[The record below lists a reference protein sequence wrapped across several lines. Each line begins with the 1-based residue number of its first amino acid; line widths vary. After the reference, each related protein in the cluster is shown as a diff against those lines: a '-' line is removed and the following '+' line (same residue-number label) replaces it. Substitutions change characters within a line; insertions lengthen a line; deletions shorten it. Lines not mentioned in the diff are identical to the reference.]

1 MDRMI
6 FIAMNGA
13 RDTMKVQAINSNN
26 LANASTVGFK
36 ADFHTMLSHQVDG
49 PVHPSRVYA
58 AIDGTATDTSQ
69 GSIITTGR
77 DLDVAI
83 NGKGWFAVQAA
94 DGSEAYTRA
103 GELRLDSA
111 GRLITGSGN
120 VVLGNGGP
128 ISLPAYSNLEIG
140 SDGTISI
147 QPLGQEINALAV
159 IDRIKLIN
167 PEKGVLEKGADSL
180 MHMTAGKKAS
190 VNANVQLVSGS
201 LESSNVS
208 TSRSLVEMIR
218 LARQYESHVK
228 VMETA
233 EENDRAAASMISIS

>member
-13 RDTMKVQAINSNN
+13 KDSMKVQQINSNN
-26 LANASTVGFK
+26 LANASTIGFK
-36 ADFHTMLSHQVDG
+36 ADFHTMLSQQVHG

-58 AIDGTATDTSQ
+58 AIDGSATDVSQ
-69 GSIITTGR
+69 GSIVTTGR
-77 DLDVAI
+77 DLDIAI
-83 NGKGWFAVQAA
+83 NGKGWLAIQGA
-94 DGSEAYTRA
+94 DGSESYTRA

-111 GRLITGSGN
+111 GRLITSAGN
-120 VVLGNGGP
+120 VVIGNGGP
-128 ISLPAYSNLEIG
+128 ISLPAYANVEIG

-147 QPLGQEINALAV
+147 QPLGQDVNSLAV
-159 IDRIKLIN
+159 IDRIKLVN
-167 PEKGVLEKGADSL
+167 PDNADMEKGADSL
-180 MHMTAGKKAS
+180 MHMKAGKTA
-190 VNANVQLVSGS
+190 VEDANVQLVSGS

-228 VMETA
+228 VMQNA
-233 EENDRAAASMISIS
+233 EENDRASAEMIKLS

>member
-13 RDTMKVQAINSNN
+13 KDSMKVQQINSNN
-26 LANASTVGFK
+26 LANASTIGFK
-36 ADFHTMLSHQVDG
+36 ADFHTMLSQQVHG
-49 PVHPSRVYA
+49 PVYASRVYA
-58 AIDGTATDTSQ
+58 GIDGSATDVSQ
-69 GSIITTGR
+69 GSIVTTGR
-77 DLDVAI
+77 ELDIAI
-83 NGKGWFAVQAA
+83 NGNGWFAIQAA

-111 GRLITGSGN
+111 GRLITGAGN

-128 ISLPAYSNLEIG
+128 ISLPAYANVEIG
-140 SDGTISI
+140 SDGTITI
-147 QPLGQEINALAV
+147 QPLGQDVNALAV
-159 IDRIKLIN
+159 VDRIKLVN
-167 PEKGVLEKGADSL
+167 PPKGDMEKGADSL
-180 MHMTAGKKAS
+180 MRMKAGKVAIED
-190 VNANVQLVSGS
+190 ADVQVVSGS

-228 VMETA
+228 VMQSA
-233 EENDRAAASMISIS
+233 EENDRASAEMIKIS